1 MPILSNIQVIGR
13 TMVTTDW
20 QDAEWDDEFDEPAD
34 EAEDADETS
43 VITCQH
49 CGRDMY
55 EDAVQ
60 CPACGLY
67 ATREGRQAPAKPR
80 WQLVGAVAAV
90 LAILTWF
97 LCSL

>member
-1 MPILSNIQVIGR
+1 
-13 TMVTTDW
+13 MVRTDW
-20 QDAEWDDEFDEPAD
+20 QDAEWDDEFDDTAD
-34 EAEDADETS
+34 DADETS

-49 CGRDMY
+49 CGHDMY

-67 ATREGRQAPAKPR
+67 ATREGRPAAAKPL
-80 WQLVGAVAAV
+80 WQLFGAVAAV